1 MKGYLGEFEEL
12 VLLTIVN
19 LDKGSYGVAI
29 KEDIETRCK
38 RAISIGALHSTLT
51 RLEEKGYIKS
61 WMGDP
66 TQERGGR
73 RKRFF
78 EVTHKGKV
86 ELHNMKSL
94 RDDLWKRSKTKLN
107 VSMNPFSA
115 ETPLRSPLHPGVLA
129 VNAFL
134 SE

>member
-1 MKGYLGEFEEL
+1 MKGFLGEFEEL

-19 LDKGSYGVAI
+19 LDKDAYGVAI
-29 KEDIETRCK
+29 KEDIEVRGK
-38 RAISIGALHSTLT
+38 RTLSIGALHSTLT

-66 TQERGGR
+66 SQVRGGR

-78 EVTHKGKV
+78 EVTHRGKV
-86 ELHNMKSL
+86 ELHNMKAL
-94 RDDLWKRSKTKLN
+94 RDELWRRSKAKL
-107 VSMNPFSA
+107 A
-115 ETPLRSPLHPGVLA
+115 
-129 VNAFL
+129 L

>member
-19 LDKGSYGVAI
+19 LDKDSYGVAI
-29 KEDIETRCK
+29 KEDIEERGK
-38 RAISIGALHSTLT
+38 RAISIGALHTTLT

-66 TQERGGR
+66 TQVRGGR

-78 EVTHKGKV
+78 EVTHRGKV
-86 ELHNMKSL
+86 ELHKMKSL
-94 RDDLWKRSKTKLN
+94 RDDLWKRSRTRL
-107 VSMNPFSA
+107 SLA
-115 ETPLRSPLHPGVLA
+115 E
-129 VNAFL
+129 
-134 SE
+134 